1 MQAMATEYTVAH
13 SLTKGLLFGMIDGW
27 LWSLVVVVVAIVG
40 GDDCSS
46 VAGVYGWLWS
56 LVVVVVAIVGGDDC
70 SCVAGVCRG
79 TSEEAGRVELP
90 RFLEGPSFLVCLVEA
105 LFLPAAGLRGG

>member
-1 MQAMATEYTVAH
+1 MVVMQAMATEYTVAH
-13 SLTKGLLFGMIDGW
+13 SLTKGLLFGMID
-27 LWSLVVVVVAIVG
+27 
-40 GDDCSS
+40 
-46 VAGVYGWLWS
+46 GWLWS